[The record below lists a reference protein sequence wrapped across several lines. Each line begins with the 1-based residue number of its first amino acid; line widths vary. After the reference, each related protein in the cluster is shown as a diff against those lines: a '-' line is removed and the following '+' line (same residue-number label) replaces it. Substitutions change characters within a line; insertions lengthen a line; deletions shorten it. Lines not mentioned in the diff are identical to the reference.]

1 MIYVGL
7 ALEKLGDKK
16 TVDGKII
23 VPVEMAFSDKAMR
36 HLLDEIWKKY
46 QQ

>member
-1 MIYVGL
+1 
-7 ALEKLGDKK
+7 
-16 TVDGKII
+16 